1 MPKGEMMQEI
11 PAPRKKRLSL
21 MQAVAALFLILP
33 AVATVFG
40 DTDFSDMDR
49 YFFSGD
55 GHIALFSEKNGK
67 SFTGRYRK
75 SRGQYD
81 ESAVASI
88 CRVFD
93 APCKSPNLKLS
104 LRLLEFLDFLEDT
117 LNPGAQITITSG
129 YRNPEYNSGLRRRG
143 GLAAKA
149 SLHQYGMA
157 ADLKIDGVPARD
169 LWEHVKTLGFGGA
182 GYYQGDTVH
191 IDVGPFRSWD
201 EKTSGVGTDIS
212 DGNKLIGLVTHFD
225 VYQPGMRIILKFI
238 RMTSFPINVS
248 SEFFLV
254 RQIDPANGFER
265 VLAFTPS
272 FSVPE
277 TGKCP
282 QFADIDQMDDI
293 RWFLPADIGPGRYR
307 IEARFCNTPYEK
319 MPPLIQTPEFEI
331 RSGHKQ
337 IRDIGHSS
345 RTLEG
350 GRG

>member
-1 MPKGEMMQEI
+1 MQEM
-11 PAPRKKRLSL
+11 PTPRKKRFSL
-21 MQAVAALFLILP
+21 MQAVAVLFLILP
-33 AVATVFG
+33 AVATAFG
-40 DTDFSDMDR
+40 DTNLTSMDR

-55 GHIALFSEKNGK
+55 GHITLFSEKNGK

-75 SRGQYD
+75 NPGQYD
-81 ESAVASI
+81 ENAIASI

-93 APCKSPNLKLS
+93 APCKSSHLKLS
-104 LRLLEFLDFLEDT
+104 LRLLEFLDFLEDA

-182 GYYQGDTVH
+182 GYYQGEMVH

-212 DGNKLIGLVTHFD
+212 DDNKLIGLVTDFD
-225 VYQPGMRIILKFI
+225 VYQPGMQIILKFI
-238 RMTSFPINVS
+238 RMTAFPIGVS
-248 SEFFLV
+248 SELFLV
-254 RQIDPANGFER
+254 QQTDTAIGFET

-272 FSVPE
+272 FPVPE

-293 RWFLPADIGPGRYR
+293 RWVLPADLGPGRYR
-307 IEARFCNTPYEK
+307 IEARFCNSPYEK
-319 MPPLIQTPEFEI
+319 MPPLIQTTEFEI
-331 RSGHKQ
+331 LSDHKK
-337 IRDIGHSS
+337 IRDMGHGS

-350 GRG
+350 GRK